1 MIIPKFL
8 SLSTKDYCKKS
19 YWYWVVNMLMN
30 EETKLNKHHYR
41 IFAMSWAGWVFDF
54 YDLVLFTFLVSQLQS
69 SLHFS
74 AEMLSLCLGMSLFA
88 TGFGGIIFG
97 ALGDRY
103 GRKKVLQWTIIIYS
117 IGTLLCA
124 FTWDFYSLLIFR
136 FITGL
141 GVGGEW
147 ATGQTYINETFP
159 DELRAKFGAFMQSG
173 APVGVILASMVGG
186 LVTPIIGWRMT
197 FLVSIIPAI
206 TIIFIR
212 KYLDESDVWIQNKD
226 KYVNRSILKQFKEL
240 ISRERNVCILVH
252 LFMVA
257 DLS

>member
-1 MIIPKFL
+1 M
-8 SLSTKDYCKKS
+8 
-19 YWYWVVNMLMN
+19 
-30 EETKLNKHHYR
+30 
-41 IFAMSWAGWVFDF
+41 
-54 YDLVLFTFLVSQLQS
+54 
-69 SLHFS
+69 
-74 AEMLSLCLGMSLFA
+74 
-88 TGFGGIIFG
+88 
-97 ALGDRY
+97 
-103 GRKKVLQWTIIIYS
+103 
-117 IGTLLCA
+117 CA

-159 DELRAKFGAFMQSG
+159 DKLRAKFGAFMQSG

-212 KYLDESDVWIQNKD
+212 KYLEESDVWIQNKD
-226 KYVNRSILKQFKEL
+226 KYVNRSILKEFKEL
-240 ISRERNVCILVH
+240 ISLNTEEY
-252 LFMVA
+252 F
-257 DLS
+257 